1 MGVEMVGINVNQEE
15 NGKKIKIKDNP
26 PNLIPGFSPFIY
38 FPEHL
43 TSCQQ
48 LFYWAFQGAQHC
60 T

>member
-48 LFYWAFQGAQHC
+48 LFY
-60 T
+60 